1 MQRGARTFKRFT
13 FLDNRCLYLKHCLR
27 LCLYLIE
34 ASGCRDSLGMASGA
48 IPDERISAS
57 SKMDNNRAASL
68 GRLHL
73 VPSDRKKGSWVAET
87 QDANQWLQ
95 VDLSSIYNRVT
106 GVATQ
111 GRNDSPRWVTKY
123 KLQYGNDGASF
134 QYYRQRG
141 QHTDKVQWF

>member
-1 MQRGARTFKRFT
+1 ME
-13 FLDNRCLYLKHCLR
+13 N
-27 LCLYLIE
+27 
-34 ASGCRDSLGMASGA
+34 GA
-48 IPDERISAS
+48 ISNGQITAS
-57 SKMDNNRAASL
+57 SQWDDNHAAIQ
-68 GRLHL
+68 GRLNFKGNEN
-73 VPSDRKKGSWVAET
+73 KKGSWSARIIN
-87 QDANQWLQ
+87 NQWLQ
-95 VDLSSIYNRVT
+95 VDLGSIYNRVT